1 MFNSRDFI
9 GLTFDVAKSTLE
21 NMGFIVREIENT
33 GDDKH
38 NFDTKLVVRVDV
50 DDNIVTLI
58 TAKFLMNI

>member
-38 NFDTKLVVRVDV
+38 KFDTKLVVRVDV
-50 DDNIVTLI
+50 DENIVTLI